1 MFFPLNIETLKRVG
15 KTIVKINI
23 EITPGHNLHIIC
35 SAKIIPVFWV
45 ISYKLCFFSNSYLQ
59 LRIKCYGVLNCI
71 NKGNLLTH
79 AIGLLYRFC

>member
-45 ISYKLCFFSNSYLQ
+45 ISYKLCIFQQQ
-59 LRIKCYGVLNCI
+59 LSSTANQM
-71 NKGNLLTH
+71 LLCFK
-79 AIGLLYRFC
+79 LYQ